1 MTFSK
6 SLAAG
11 VSILYNLVLIALKI
25 VVGVITGSVAIISE
39 ALHSIMDLVAAVVA
53 FVSVRKA
60 DEPADEE
67 HPYGHAKL
75 EHLAA
80 AFEGF
85 LLIVASLVIVVE
97 AIRRLQSGAEVES
110 IGLGIGVILFSIVG
124 SALVASFLFRQARRH
139 DSPAL
144 HGDATHLQADSISSV
159 AVLVGLILVKI
170 TGNSTFDSIVAIVIA
185 VWIAFTGSRITWR
198 SVMDLMDS
206 APPPEEMDAIEKL
219 IASSRPVEMVGYHKL
234 RARKA
239 GSRRYVEMHVQ
250 FRKGTTLERAHELA
264 HELRDAIE
272 AQVERSEVLIHVEP
286 ETSVKERQAESSEGP
301 FRSG

>member
-219 IASSRPVEMVGYHKL
+219 IASSRPAEMVGYHKL

>member
-6 SLAAG
+6 ASAAG
-11 VSILYNLVLIALKI
+11 VSIAYNLLLIALKV

-60 DEPADEE
+60 DEPADAE
-67 HPYGHAKL
+67 HPYGHAKA
-75 EHLAA
+75 ENIAA

-85 LLIVASLVIVVE
+85 LLIVASIVIVVE
-97 AIRRLQSGAEVES
+97 AVRRLESGSEVQA
-110 IGLGIGVILFSIVG
+110 IGLGIGVIAFSILG
-124 SALVASFLFRQARRH
+124 SALVASFLFRQARKH
-139 DSPAL
+139 ESPAL
-144 HGDATHLQADSISSV
+144 EGDATHLQADSLSSV
-159 AVLVGLILVKI
+159 AVLIGLILVQI
-170 TGNSTFDSIVAIVIA
+170 TGNAAFDSIVAILIA
-185 VWIAFTGSRITWR
+185 VWIAYTGARITWR
-198 SVMDLMDS
+198 AVMDLMDL
-206 APPPEEMDAIEKL
+206 APPPEEMDAIERM
-219 IASSRPVEMVGYHKL
+219 IAANRPPEMAGYHKL

-250 FRKGTTLERAHELA
+250 FRTGTSLERAHELA

-272 AQVERSEVLIHVEP
+272 EEMGGSEVLIHVEP
-286 ETSVKERQAESSEGP
+286 ESSVKDRDGESAGGP